1 MQHIQRSALVNHSAE
16 QMFDLVNDIEA
27 YPRFMPGC
35 RSARVLEAT
44 EGELVGELQLG
55 AAGVEQRLTTRNAL
69 ERPHKIAMTLIEG
82 DFTEFSAAWRFEAL
96 SEDASKVSL
105 EMRFAFS
112 RALLSV
118 AASSLFSTM
127 ANAQVDAVVKRADT
141 IYRE

>member
-1 MQHIQRSALVNHSAE
+1 MQHIQRSALVNHTAE

-27 YPRFMPGC
+27 YPSFMPGC
-35 RSARVLEAT
+35 RGARVLEAT
-44 EGELVGELQLG
+44 ESELVGELQLG
-55 AAGVEQRLTTRNAL
+55 AAGVEQRLTRNRL

-96 SEDASKVSL
+96 SEEASKVSL

-112 RALLSV
+112 RALLNV

-127 ANAQVDAVVKRADT
+127 ANAQVDAVVKRAAAV
-141 IYRE
+141 YGV

>member
-1 MQHIQRSALVNHSAE
+1 MQHIQRSALVNYSAE

-35 RSARVLEAT
+35 SGARVLEAT

-112 RALLSV
+112 RALLNV
-118 AASSLFSTM
+118 AASSLFSAM

>member
-35 RSARVLEAT
+35 LGARVLEAT

-112 RALLSV
+112 RALLNV

-141 IYRE
+141 IYRD

>member
-1 MQHIQRSALVNHSAE
+1 MQQIQRSALVNHSAE

-69 ERPHKIAMTLIEG
+69 ERPHKIAMKLIEG

-112 RALLSV
+112 RALLNV
-118 AASSLFSTM
+118 AASSLFSTI

>member
-1 MQHIQRSALVNHSAE
+1 MQHIQRSALVNHTAE

-27 YPRFMPGC
+27 YPSFMPGC
-35 RSARVLEAT
+35 REARVLEAT
-44 EGELVGELQLG
+44 ENELVGELQLG
-55 AAGVEQRLTTRNAL
+55 AAGVEQRLTTRNRL

-96 SEDASKVSL
+96 SEEASKVSL

-112 RALLSV
+112 RALLNV

-127 ANAQVDAVVKRADT
+127 ANAQVDAVVKRAAAV
-141 IYRE
+141 YRV

>member
-1 MQHIQRSALVNHSAE
+1 MQHIQRSALVNHTAE

-27 YPRFMPGC
+27 YPSFMPGC
-35 RSARVLEAT
+35 REARVLEAT
-44 EGELVGELQLG
+44 ENELVGELQLG
-55 AAGVEQRLTTRNAL
+55 AAGVEQRLTTRNKL

-96 SEDASKVSL
+96 SEEASKVSL

-112 RALLSV
+112 RALLNV

-127 ANAQVDAVVKRADT
+127 ANAQVDAVVKRAAAV
-141 IYRE
+141 YRV

>member
-1 MQHIQRSALVNHSAE
+1 MQHIRRSALVNHSAE

-44 EGELVGELQLG
+44 DGELVGELQLG

-112 RALLSV
+112 RALLNV

-141 IYRE
+141 IYRD

>member
-35 RSARVLEAT
+35 RRARVLEAT

-96 SEDASKVSL
+96 SEEASKVSL

-112 RALLSV
+112 RALLNV
-118 AASSLFSTM
+118 ATSSLFSTL

>member
-16 QMFDLVNDIEA
+16 QMFDLVHDIEA

-35 RSARVLEAT
+35 RGARVLEAT
-44 EGELVGELQLG
+44 EGELVGELLLG

-96 SEDASKVSL
+96 SEEASKVSL

-112 RALLSV
+112 RALLNA
-118 AASSLFSTM
+118 AASSLFSTL

>member
-35 RSARVLEAT
+35 RCARVLEAT
-44 EGELVGELQLG
+44 ESELVGELQLG

-112 RALLSV
+112 RALFNV

>member
-1 MQHIQRSALVNHSAE
+1 MQHIQRSALVNHTAE

-27 YPRFMPGC
+27 YPSFMPGC
-35 RSARVLEAT
+35 REARVLETT
-44 EGELVGELQLG
+44 ENELVGELQLG
-55 AAGVEQRLTTRNAL
+55 AAGVEQRLTTRNRL

-96 SEDASKVSL
+96 SEEASKVSL

-112 RALLSV
+112 RALLNV

-127 ANAQVDAVVKRADT
+127 ANAQVDAVVKRAAAV
-141 IYRE
+141 YRV

>member
-112 RALLSV
+112 RALLNV

>member
-1 MQHIQRSALVNHSAE
+1 
-16 QMFDLVNDIEA
+16 
-27 YPRFMPGC
+27 
-35 RSARVLEAT
+35 
-44 EGELVGELQLG
+44 
-55 AAGVEQRLTTRNAL
+55 
-69 ERPHKIAMTLIEG
+69 MTLLEG
-82 DFTEFSAAWRFEAL
+82 DFTEFSAAWRFEPL

-112 RALLSV
+112 RALLNV

>member
-35 RSARVLEAT
+35 RDARVLEAT
-44 EGELVGELQLG
+44 EGELVGELLLG

-96 SEDASKVSL
+96 SEEASKVSL

-112 RALLSV
+112 RALLNV

-141 IYRE
+141 IYRD

>member
-44 EGELVGELQLG
+44 DGELVGELQLG

-69 ERPHKIAMTLIEG
+69 ERPHKITMTLIEG

-96 SEDASKVSL
+96 SKEASKVSL

-112 RALLSV
+112 RALLNV

>member
-35 RSARVLEAT
+35 RGARVLEAT

-96 SEDASKVSL
+96 SVK
-105 EMRFAFS
+105 MPPKCHWRC
-112 RALLSV
+112 ALLSP
-118 AASSLFSTM
+118 AHCSTLRPAPCFPRWQTRRSM
-127 ANAQVDAVVKRADT
+127 RW
-141 IYRE
+141 

>member
-35 RSARVLEAT
+35 RGARVLEAT
-44 EGELVGELQLG
+44 EGELVGELLLG

-112 RALLSV
+112 RALLNV